1 MERFDEGGKVITYKN
16 KQYYMTETENQIIL
30 KSVKKSKRGL
40 HSVLKYTK
48 DDETHLESL
57 NYIKD
62 FFLREII

>member
-1 MERFDEGGKVITYKN
+1 MEKVTEGGKIITYKN
-16 KQYYMTETENQIIL
+16 REYYISETDNHVTL

-48 DDETHLESL
+48 DDETHSKSL
-57 NYIKD
+57 NYIKE